1 MKSIHQYIN
10 HIYYTAYKSFF
21 SFCVLISFFSF
32 TQAQTIKV
40 FDNTTLQPL
49 LKVTIQFDKSQT
61 LITNE
66 KGEADL
72 SGFAKSKEI
81 LISCIGYQE
90 VLLTWNDLQN
100 MKFMVGLNPT
110 SYTIDEIV
118 VSSSRFEEK
127 RTDVPNQIA
136 IITSK
141 QIENINPS
149 NTGTLLEQSG
159 QVFVQRSQYGGGS
172 PSLRGFEANKVL
184 IVVDGV
190 RMNNAIFRGGHLQNI
205 ISLDPSSLDRMELI
219 FGPGSVIYG
228 SDALG
233 GVMHLYTRKPFIQA
247 DKKFSAKGS
256 GWARYSSVDN
266 GYAGHLNLNF
276 GKGKFASLTSVSY
289 SVFGDLRQGN
299 VRNSMYADWGKRN
312 YYQQW
317 TGTGDTMIQN
327 TDPNI
332 QVGTGYSQY
341 DVMQKILFQQNNI
354 VSHLLNF
361 QFSTTTDIP
370 RYDRLTEVSS
380 NGNFSNGEWYY
391 GPQKRMLGSY
401 TLKLNA
407 EKCFYDNANIILA
420 YQQVEESRHQ
430 RKFNNAKRSNRNELV
445 DVFSVNADFEKKF
458 LSNEL
463 RYGLEGVMNEVT
475 STADFVNLISGETGA
490 TDTRYPDGGSDTR
503 SLAAY
508 LTHNW
513 ELGEKLVFS
522 QGLRFTNNY
531 LHAEFIDTTFFKFPF
546 TEINQS
552 SNAVTGNIGLVFKPG
567 NDWHLALLF
576 SNGFR
581 TPNVD
586 DMTKIFESTGGSLIV
601 PNEKL
606 KPEQIYNAEITIG
619 KRFNQSIHI
628 EATGWYAL
636 YKNAL
641 TVQPFIFNGEDSLIY
656 NGVLSEIKSTVNKG
670 EAFIYGG
677 TGGLHA
683 DVTKNFIV
691 YSTLTYTFGRIK
703 TDTVDY
709 PLDHI
714 PPLFGKTG
722 LQLNM
727 KKFSGDV
734 FAMYNGAK
742 ASKNYNL
749 QGEDNQ
755 LYSLNPVTGYTPAW
769 ITLNARAGYQFNKF
783 LQLQLAIENI
793 LDQNY
798 RYFASGL
805 SAPGRNL
812 IVTLRS
818 RF

>member
-1 MKSIHQYIN
+1 MKSFHKYIN
-10 HIYYTAYKSFF
+10 HFYSTVIKSSFSAVILLIFF
-21 SFCVLISFFSF
+21 SIS
-32 TQAQTIKV
+32 QAQTIKV

-49 LKVTIQFDKSQT
+49 QKATIQFDNVQT
-61 LITNE
+61 QITNE
-66 KGEADL
+66 KGEAEI
-72 SGFAKSKEI
+72 SGFSKTKEI
-81 LISCIGYQE
+81 VISCIGYQE
-90 VLLTWNDLQN
+90 VLLTWTDLQSL
-100 MKFMVGLNPT
+100 KFQVGLNPT

-141 QIENINPS
+141 QIENINPNS
-149 NTGTLLEQSG
+149 TGTLLEQSG

-172 PSLRGFEANKVL
+172 PSLRGFESNKVL

-205 ISLDPSSLDRMELI
+205 ISLDASSLDRMELI

-233 GVMHLYTRKPFIQA
+233 GVMHLYTRKPFIHA
-247 DKKFSAKGS
+247 NKNFSAKGS
-256 GWARYSSVDN
+256 GWARYTSVDN
-266 GYAGHLNLNF
+266 GYAGHFDLNF

-299 VRNSMYADWGKRN
+299 IRNPMYGDWGKRN

-317 TGTGDTMIQN
+317 TGAGDTMLRN
-327 TDPNI
+327 DDPNI

-341 DVMQKILFQQNNI
+341 DVMEKILFQQNNK

-380 NGNFSNGEWYY
+380 NGNFSNGDWYY
-391 GPQKRMLGSY
+391 GPQKRMLGTY
-401 TLKLNA
+401 NLKLNA
-407 EKCFYDNANIILA
+407 EKCFYDNANFILA

-430 RKFNNAKRSNRNELV
+430 RKFNNAKLSNRTELV
-445 DVFSVNADFEKKF
+445 NVYSVNADFEKKF
-458 LSNEL
+458 LSIEL
-463 RYGLEGVMNEVT
+463 RYGLEGVMNKVT
-475 STADFVNLISGETGA
+475 STADFVNLITGETGS
-490 TDTRYPDGGSDTR
+490 TDTRYPNGGSETR

-513 ELGEKLVFS
+513 ELNEKLVFS
-522 QGLRFTNNY
+522 QGIRFTNNY
-531 LHAEFIDTTFFKFPF
+531 LHAEFVDTAFFKFPF
-546 TEINQS
+546 SEINQK

-628 EATGWYAL
+628 EATSWYAI

-641 TVQPFIFNGEDSLIY
+641 TVQPFLFNGEDSIVY
-656 NGVLSEIKSTVNKG
+656 NGVLSEVKSTVNKG
-670 EAFIYGG
+670 EAFIYGA

-683 DVTKNFIV
+683 DVTKSFIV

-714 PPLFGKTG
+714 PPMFGKTG
-722 LQLNM
+722 MQLNR
-727 KKFSGDV
+727 KKISGDM
-734 FAMYNGAK
+734 FIMYNGAK
-742 ASKNYNL
+742 TSKNYNL

-755 LYSLNPVTGYTPAW
+755 MYSLNSVKGFIPAW
-769 ITLNARAGYQFNKF
+769 ITLNARAGYQFNKI
-783 LQLQLAIENI
+783 LQLQLAVENI

-812 IVTLRS
+812 IGTLRA